1 MAKKMTEKEK
11 AIQLS
16 MEKLDITREEAE
28 EVWAFDHDEIEV
40 AEVIE
45 IEAKI
50 DANKDT
56 EKRSSLEKVK
66 YQKAKK
72 KKDASKEKTI
82 EGLFAAAKESGV
94 AILPQVMT
102 ATKMSF
108 MDENGNYYTMTI
120 TKHKAC
126 PDGYNG
132 GNDKFVPEEE
142 IVAEV
147 SAVNMDLADENEEG
161 YLAAV
166 AKLMETL

>member
-82 EGLFAAAKESGV
+82 EGLFAASKESGIAV
-94 AILPQVMT
+94 LPQVMT

-120 TKHKAC
+120 TKHKSC

-132 GNDKFVPEEE
+132 GNDKFVS
-142 IVAEV
+142 EV
-147 SAVNMDLADENEEG
+147 SETAEILTAIEDFYENRE
-161 YLAAV
+161 
-166 AKLMETL
+166 K